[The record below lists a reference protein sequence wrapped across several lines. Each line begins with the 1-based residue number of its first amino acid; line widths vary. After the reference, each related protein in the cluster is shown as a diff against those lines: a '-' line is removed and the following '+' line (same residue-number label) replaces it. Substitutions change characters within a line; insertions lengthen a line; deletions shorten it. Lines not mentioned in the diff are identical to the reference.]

1 MKSKDSKKQMPRI
14 HIGCICFLLFQNGGD
29 IRRRSFTD
37 GDAFFNTISQIFICK
52 ALFFLVF
59 RRNLCFNLIQAAV
72 DLLLVFQNKVKL
84 FVQIIDDELAF

>member
-14 HIGCICFLLFQNGGD
+14 YIGCICFFCSKTAEISAVVPLRMVML
-29 IRRRSFTD
+29 
-37 GDAFFNTISQIFICK
+37 FNTISQIFMCK

-59 RRNLCFNLIQAAV
+59 RRNLRFNLIQAAV

>member
-14 HIGCICFLLFQNGGD
+14 HIGCICFFYSKTAGISAVVPLRMVML
-29 IRRRSFTD
+29 
-37 GDAFFNTISQIFICK
+37 NTISQIFICK

-59 RRNLCFNLIQAAV
+59 RRNLRFNLIQAAV
-72 DLLLVFQNKVKL
+72 DLLLVFQNKVEL

>member
-14 HIGCICFLLFQNGGD
+14 HIGCICFFCSKTAEISAVVPLRMVML
-29 IRRRSFTD
+29 
-37 GDAFFNTISQIFICK
+37 NTISQIFICK

-59 RRNLCFNLIQAAV
+59 RRNLRFNLIQAAV
-72 DLLLVFQNKVKL
+72 DLLLVFQNKVEL

>member
-14 HIGCICFLLFQNGGD
+14 HIGCICFFCSKTAGISAVVPLRMVML
-29 IRRRSFTD
+29 
-37 GDAFFNTISQIFICK
+37 FNTISQIFMCK

-59 RRNLCFNLIQAAV
+59 RRNLRFNLIQAAV
-72 DLLLVFQNKVKL
+72 DLLLVFQNKVEL